1 MRPLLQVALDVTD
14 GKKALELA
22 HAAGKFVN
30 IIEAGT
36 PLIKTEG
43 LKVVTML
50 KELFPQK
57 LILADMKI
65 ADTGDLEA
73 RMAFTA
79 GAQIVTVLGCASLST
94 VKSAIAETRAQK
106 EKIVVDLIGVTDTI
120 SKAKEIMALKPDYLG
135 VHTAIDEQLQGKSP
149 FEEALSLA
157 KFGFPLSVAGGI
169 ALETID
175 RLAPIPIKIIVVG
188 GAITKAEEPG
198 KVAQAL
204 REKIDT
210 FWKE

>member
-1 MRPLLQVALDVTD
+1 MKPLLQVALDVTD

-22 HAAGKFVN
+22 HAASKFVD
-30 IIEAGT
+30 IIEVGT
-36 PLIKTEG
+36 PLIKAEG
-43 LKVVTML
+43 LKIVTML

-79 GAQIVTVLGCASLST
+79 GAQIVTVLGCVSLST
-94 VKSAIAETRAQK
+94 VQSAIAETRAQK
-106 EKIVVDLIGVTDTI
+106 GKIVVDLIGVADTI
-120 SKAKEIMALKPDYLG
+120 SKAKEIMTLKPDYLG
-135 VHTAIDEQLQGKSP
+135 VHTAIDEQLKGRSP
-149 FEEALSLA
+149 FEEAVSLA

-169 ALETID
+169 TLETID

-188 GAITKAEEPG
+188 GAITKAKNP
-198 KVAQAL
+198 KKIAQAL
-204 REKIDT
+204 KEKIDRL
-210 FWKE
+210 WKG